1 MSILGPMGKNGEE
14 CQNHCPLKCG
24 DDEMNCYG
32 GKDWN
37 SCQYPDFC
45 HPLKDGKKYVHN
57 REVKP
62 LKNLTFSFSI
72 KLKDQTFSIA
82 IDPSSCNSLFV
93 HN

>member
-45 HPLKDGKKYVHN
+45 QPLKDGEKYVHN
-57 REVKP
+57 RESKAF
-62 LKNLTFSFSI
+62 K
-72 KLKDQTFSIA
+72 KLIIFFFNQVERPNIF
-82 IDPSSCNSLFV
+82 NSNRPF
-93 HN
+93 

>member
-45 HPLKDGKKYVHN
+45 HPLKDGKK
-57 REVKP
+57 
-62 LKNLTFSFSI
+62 
-72 KLKDQTFSIA
+72 
-82 IDPSSCNSLFV
+82 
-93 HN
+93 

>member
-1 MSILGPMGKNGEE
+1 MSLFIRDLSTKSLNNSLYLNYKITIQSMSILGPMGKNGEE

-45 HPLKDGKKYVHN
+45 HPLKDGKK
-57 REVKP
+57 
-62 LKNLTFSFSI
+62 
-72 KLKDQTFSIA
+72 
-82 IDPSSCNSLFV
+82 
-93 HN
+93 